1 MSTLVIAPESGFSFF
16 QWPTN
21 SSALLPAGGGAA
33 ENAAGVCW
41 ELIVAGATSL
51 SECLNTPI
59 WFSAISKPVMAV
71 TSVAEPAIMA
81 GRVCHHCFG
90 SSLMEKLCSDLHRL
104 VRKRKHHIKRWGNG
118 KLIP

>member
-71 TSVAEPAIMA
+71 TSVADPAIMA
-81 GRVCHHCFG
+81 GSVCPPRFCLSPLG
-90 SSLMEKLCSDLHRL
+90 ELLLELHRL
-104 VRKRKHHIKRWGNG
+104 ARKRKHHIKRWGNG